1 MLLTNR
7 IQIRE
12 ILALAFLFGSQT
24 NIQKLYNNLNS
35 ALGFFQ
41 YLKELRE
48 HLFRHTEY
56 SEIK

>member
-1 MLLTNR
+1 M
-7 IQIRE
+7 RE

-35 ALGFFQ
+35 AFGFFQ

-56 SEIK
+56 SEVK